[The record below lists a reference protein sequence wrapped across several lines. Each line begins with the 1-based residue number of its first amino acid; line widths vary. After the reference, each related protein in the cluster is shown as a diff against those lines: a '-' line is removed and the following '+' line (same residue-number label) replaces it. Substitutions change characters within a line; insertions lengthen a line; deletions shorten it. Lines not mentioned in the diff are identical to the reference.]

1 MVLPLIIPGLSTA
14 QGDVT
19 LFPGEHRGP
28 GTPRDSPKVMLL
40 QGEALGAD

>member
-14 QGDVT
+14 QGEVT

-28 GTPRDSPKVMLL
+28 GTPRDSPKVMPPE
-40 QGEALGAD
+40 GETLGAD

>member
-1 MVLPLIIPGLSTA
+1 MLSLIIPGLSTA
-14 QGDVT
+14 QGEVT